1 MDWECGLDAG
11 KHNKVEWW
19 SEYTDGDAEDRDGVN
34 VFLAIEALWQ
44 QWEIGCTALPHH
56 WRGWLRYKEKL
67 RLGPLARSSE
77 RVQLAI

>member
-56 WRGWLRYKEKL
+56 
-67 RLGPLARSSE
+67 
-77 RVQLAI
+77 